1 MKIGFVNGCFDVLH
15 IGHLRMFNECKNNV
29 DRLIV
34 AIDSDERV
42 KLLKGEQRPFNN
54 LENRKEM
61 LLNLSVVDVV
71 LSFENEEEL
80 EIIVKCLKPD
90 LMMVGE
96 EYKNKKVIG
105 SKYAKEI
112 KFFRRLNEYSTTK
125 ILESAINRR

>member
-34 AIDSDERV
+34 AIDTDERV
-42 KLLKGEQRPFNN
+42 KLLKGEQRPYNN

-61 LLNLSVVDVV
+61 LLNLSVVDIV

>member
-105 SKYAKEI
+105 SKYTKEI

-125 ILESAINRR
+125 ILESTINRR